1 MKRPEINPFSRRRSQ
16 AQAALDARN
25 ARYRLVGPGKLA
37 APQQQQQSS
46 SGSDD
51 EEEGKDKR
59 LRERL
64 ERAERLVGKFV
75 AQTIQPAV
83 QRARSTPF
91 KGWVSIYFACSC
103 VFNNFQSRKF
113 EKRLCFSLLKFDL
126 KTFDSFFV

>member
-1 MKRPEINPFSRRRSQ
+1 MRKVHATGWWHPAALQQQGLQEESQLPLCLRRRSQ

-37 APQQQQQSS
+37 AVQQPSP

-51 EEEGKDKR
+51 EDDGKDKR

-83 QRARSTPF
+83 QRARSTPL
-91 KGWVSIYFACSC
+91 KGWVSL
-103 VFNNFQSRKF
+103 RHP
-113 EKRLCFSLLKFDL
+113 
-126 KTFDSFFV
+126 